1 MIVTGYG
8 LTTALGNDPEQVFH
22 RLISGQN
29 AARPWDDLN
38 DFPISIA
45 CRIDDPAYPVGAGR
59 GRALA
64 LDAVNQALCSA
75 GQLDGNGGVF
85 VGSTMGES
93 AGFEE
98 NALGG
103 EHAISEIVA
112 STFADH
118 IADEVYPS
126 ARRVTYGTACA
137 AGNYAIG
144 NAAAAIRRG
153 ELDWAIAGG
162 VEPFSKIAQ
171 LGFARLRAM
180 TPDVCRPFDRNRR
193 GMQVAEGAAFVFLE
207 SDARVRDR
215 GAEPLA
221 RITGLGLSCDA
232 FHPTAPRKDARGV
245 VKAVRDAM
253 AHSGASD
260 VGWIS
265 AHGTGTGPSDAAEVL
280 ALGEVFSQIPPVSSI
295 KGALGHAMG
304 AAAAIEAVVAIMAME
319 RNVIPANTNLED
331 PEFDLDFVLEPREIK
346 VDRILSCAYG
356 FGGLNSALVLER
368 A

>member
-8 LTTALGNDPEQVFH
+8 LTTALGNDPDQVFH
-22 RLISGQN
+22 RLVSGHT
-29 AARPWDDLN
+29 AARRWGDLE
-38 DFPISIA
+38 DFPIPIA
-45 CRIDDPAYPVGAGR
+45 CRIDDPAYPSGPGR

-64 LDAVNQALCSA
+64 LDAAKQALASA
-75 GQLDGNGGVF
+75 GQLDDKGGVF

-103 EHAISEIVA
+103 DCDMSEIVA

-126 ARRVTYGTACA
+126 ARKVTYGTACA

-153 ELDWAIAGG
+153 ELDWALAGG

-207 SDARVRDR
+207 SEARVRDR
-215 GAEPLA
+215 GAERRA
-221 RITGLGLSCDA
+221 KITGLGLSCDA

-245 VKAVRDAM
+245 VKALRDAV
-253 AHSGASD
+253 AASGTLD
-260 VGWIS
+260 IDWIS
-265 AHGTGTGPSDAAEVL
+265 AHGTGTGPSDSAEVL
-280 ALGEVFSQIPPVSSI
+280 ALEEVFDTVPPVSSI
-295 KGALGHAMG
+295 KGAMGHAMG
-304 AAAAIEAVVAIMAME
+304 AAAAIEAVVAIMAIE

-331 PEFDLDFVLEPREIK
+331 PEFDLDLVTEPREVK
-346 VDRILSCAYG
+346 VDRVLSCAYG

>member
-8 LTTALGNDPEQVFH
+8 QTTPLGNDPEQVFD
-22 RLISGQN
+22 RLISGQT
-29 AARPWDDLN
+29 AARQWDDLA

-45 CRIDDPAYPVGAGR
+45 CRIDNPAYPIGEGR

-64 LDAVNQALCSA
+64 LDTVKQALRSA

-98 NALGG
+98 NAVGANHVMG
-103 EHAISEIVA
+103 EIVA

-118 IADEVYPS
+118 IADEVFPA
-126 ARRVTYGTACA
+126 ARKVTYGTACA

-153 ELDWAIAGG
+153 ELDWALAGG
-162 VEPFSKIAQ
+162 VEPFSRIAQ

-180 TPDVCRPFDRNRR
+180 TPDMCRPFDRNRR
-193 GMQVAEGAAFVFLE
+193 GMQVAEGAAFVFME
-207 SDARVRDR
+207 SEERVRSR

-221 RITGLGLSCDA
+221 RITGLGLSSDA
-232 FHPTAPRKDARGV
+232 FHPTAPRKDGQGV
-245 VKAVRDAM
+245 VRALRDAM
-253 AHSGASD
+253 AESGAAD
-260 VGWIS
+260 VDWIS

-280 ALGEVFSQIPPVSSI
+280 ALREVFGNVPPVSSI

-304 AAAAIEAVVAIMAME
+304 AAAAIEAVVAVIAI
-319 RNVIPANTNLED
+319 RANVIPANTNLED
-331 PEFDLDFVLEPREIK
+331 PEFDLDIVREPREVT
-346 VDRILSCAYG
+346 VDRVVSCAYG